1 MSGDARHDAPAERAL
16 GWWSIVVGTWERIR
30 RDNLSVLAAAAAFYA
45 LTSLFPAL
53 TALVSIYGLVA
64 DRAMVQS
71 EVDTMAGVLP
81 PEAFMLVAGWL
92 KALVEGPATN
102 FGIGLLASLLLAT
115 WSVWSA
121 TGMLMTAI
129 NTCYGDVECRGFV
142 RFNLEALALGAT
154 LAVLGAV
161 ALALVALLP
170 VLLAALPAP
179 PAWRTVIILVRWPLL
194 AGLAMLGLDIV
205 YRYGPARVAGSWQWI
220 SWGAVVATVLW
231 LLGSVG
237 FTEYVARI
245 GSYDRTYGSLGA
257 VIVLLL
263 WFFMSAY
270 VILIGAELNGEMERL
285 QAGRRLSLA
294 EERAADG

>member
-179 PAWRTVIILVRWPLL
+179 PAWRT
-194 AGLAMLGLDIV
+194 
-205 YRYGPARVAGSWQWI
+205 GSWQWI